1 MKKFFVKSFAIA
13 MAIMMIL
20 VAAVPFVS
28 AATLLDDTQKVSVT
42 VSCDK
47 SGYTF
52 ELFEVAALKTKTDS
66 PYETYYDPLFN
77 DIKDEVK
84 SGNTKN
90 ILLKLDEISPALD
103 PMPAT
108 AVSCGTFSTVGAATA
123 TSKTF
128 DNLEQGIYYIK
139 CTRFPAGVKAVENS
153 VVALPYYQNNSWVYS
168 IDTVNL
174 ATKVE
179 DDTPETEKEITNS
192 TRNNVNFTDVSI
204 GDTVNFALY
213 NTTAGSTAYKLETYT
228 VKDKMSKGLT
238 FDKNSVKVYLA
249 DSSKAKIADLTA
261 NDFKLNVTAEGDGK
275 DTEFNVALNK
285 TYLAKNDFYAD
296 NVEYVIVT
304 YSAKLNKHAVKGAQG
319 NPNDDIELEY
329 GNKSAVDS
337 VPGNRVYVYTY
348 GVNVMKKNENGSAL
362 SGAKFGIY
370 KTNADAENKANAL
383 GIGVSDTNGN
393 TAFLNAAEEEIR
405 LESGNYFIAEIEAPE
420 GYNIYGK
427 VIPVSIDVTYHEAI
441 ANETWVENAPAD
453 GTAIVTVTD
462 TKLIVPQTG
471 GYVVYLYI
479 AGAVSL
485 LIGGVLFFISRKIKA
500 QNK

>member
-1 MKKFFVKSFAIA
+1 MKKYFVKSFAIA
-13 MAIMMIL
+13 MAIMMLLIT
-20 VAAVPFVS
+20 AVSFVS
-28 AATLLDDTQKVSVT
+28 AATLLDDTEKVSVT
-42 VSCDK
+42 VNCDK
-47 SGYTF
+47 VGYTF

-66 PYETYYDPLFN
+66 PYETYYEPLFN
-77 DIKDEVK
+77 EISAEVK
-84 SGNTKN
+84 SGKTKD
-90 ILLKLDEISPALD
+90 ILDKLDEISPALD
-103 PMPAT
+103 PMPST
-108 AVSCGTFSTVGAATA
+108 AISCGTFVTSAD
-123 TSKTF
+123 SKTKTF
-128 DNLEQGIYYIK
+128 SNLEQGIYYVK
-139 CTRFPAGVKAVENS
+139 CVKFPAGVKAVENS
-153 VVALPYYQNNSWVYS
+153 VFALPYFENNSWVYTIS
-168 IDTVNL
+168 PINL
-174 ATKVE
+174 ATKVA
-179 DDTPETEKEITNS
+179 DDTPTTKKEITNS
-192 TRNNVNFTDVSI
+192 TKNNVNFTDVSI

-213 NTTAGSTAYKLETYT
+213 NTTAGSVAYKLEQYI
-228 VKDKMSKGLT
+228 VKDRMSKGLS
-238 FDKNSVKVYLA
+238 FDKNSIKVYLA
-249 DSSKAKIADLTA
+249 DSSKAKIADLTG
-261 NDFKLNVTAEGDGK
+261 DDYKLNVTAEGDGK
-275 DTEFNVALNK
+275 DTEFNVSLNK
-285 TYLAKNDFYAD
+285 TYLAKNDFYAS

-304 YSAKLNKHAVKGAQG
+304 YSAKLNKHSVKGAQG

-348 GVNVMKKNENGSAL
+348 GVGVKKLNENGTAL

-420 GYNIYGK
+420 GYNIYSK

-441 ANETWVENAPAD
+441 TNETWVENAPAD
-453 GTAIVTVTD
+453 GTATVTVTD

-485 LIGGVLFFISRKIKA
+485 IIGGVLFVISRKTK
-500 QNK
+500 KTTK